1 MNRLKI
7 FGLIV
12 SIIVLNWTAV
22 SSAQSSSP
30 ATSFPADMFIKA
42 NQAYNEGD
50 FEQSAKMYESLLQQV
65 QNGYLYF
72 NLGNSYF
79 RLGRLGSAILNYRR
93 AEKFTP
99 RFDNL
104 TSNLKH
110 SRQKTKD
117 KIEDKSYAPLL
128 NNIFFLYRLLS
139 LKEMLIIF
147 LILNLMLFLL
157 AILHLYVKADAV
169 KWALFLVLGFYL
181 ISASTAAVRF
191 YTDRIQHEGVVIAD
205 EVWVRSGDGVN
216 NIVLFALHEGAEF
229 KVDEVK
235 GDWLKVSLADG
246 NRGWT
251 QRMGVE
257 II

>member
-1 MNRLKI
+1 
-7 FGLIV
+7 
-12 SIIVLNWTAV
+12 
-22 SSAQSSSP
+22 
-30 ATSFPADMFIKA
+30 
-42 NQAYNEGD
+42 
-50 FEQSAKMYESLLQQV
+50 MYESLLQRV

-79 RLGRLGSAILNYRR
+79 RLGQVGSAILNYRR

-99 RFDNL
+99 RFENL
-104 TSNLKH
+104 LNNLKH

-117 KIEDKSYAPLL
+117 KVEDKGYAPLL
-128 NNIFFLYRLLS
+128 NNIFFLYRLLN

-147 LILNLMLFLL
+147 LVLNLILFLT

-181 ISASTAAVRF
+181 ISGATAAVRF
-191 YTDRIQHEGVVIAD
+191 YNDRIQHEGVVIAD
-205 EVWVRSGDGVN
+205 EVWIRSGDGVN

-235 GDWLKVSLADG
+235 GDWLRISLADG